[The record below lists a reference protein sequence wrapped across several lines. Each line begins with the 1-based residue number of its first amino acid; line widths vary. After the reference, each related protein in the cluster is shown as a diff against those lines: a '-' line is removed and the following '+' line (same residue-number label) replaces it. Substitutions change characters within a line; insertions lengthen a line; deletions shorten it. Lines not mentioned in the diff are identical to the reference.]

1 MLRGLLH
8 KSCQENS
15 SREPGRRFHKEIL
28 SRDIAQRS
36 FELLLTGLL
45 QRSCQETSYK
55 DLVHRSCQD
64 TSSGDLVQRY
74 CIKILLQRS
83 CQEVSYI
90 LLQTSCQQSSE
101 ILYRDLSGKP
111 LLEILCRDLE
121 RRAEVLLGD
130 HLSKDVLEVKLPTI
144 WTDGKA
150 ERCVCVCLCV
160 RGCVCVSLSLSVSLC
175 LCVCASVCAHPF
187 TQSMVFGI
195 ICANHMWACMHSC
208 ATHLDLQGGQAYHI
222 HPGPTK
228 LGCNR
233 GSIKGRFV
241 MYPRFGLKLLNTLFY
256 YCVSAA
262 EI

>member
-1 MLRGLLH
+1 MDRW
-8 KSCQENS
+8 K
-15 SREPGRRFHKEIL
+15 SRE
-28 SRDIAQRS
+28 
-36 FELLLTGLL
+36 
-45 QRSCQETSYK
+45 
-55 DLVHRSCQD
+55 V
-64 TSSGDLVQRY
+64 
-74 CIKILLQRS
+74 
-83 CQEVSYI
+83 
-90 LLQTSCQQSSE
+90 
-101 ILYRDLSGKP
+101 
-111 LLEILCRDLE
+111 
-121 RRAEVLLGD
+121 
-130 HLSKDVLEVKLPTI
+130 
-144 WTDGKA
+144 
-150 ERCVCVCLCV
+150 CVCVCVCV
-160 RGCVCVSLSLSVSLC
+160 GVCVSLSLSVSLC

-256 YCVSAA
+256 HCVSAA